1 MITPVNTG
9 HPLVFRFD
17 NILSSEECLIIENYV
32 KNNINITQN
41 TQSETLPWEEN
52 QNIYYHNV
60 KDSNVKQLI
69 NVYRFLTSQLIF
81 SSFNQLT
88 LPTFTDIVFWQ
99 EGKSMP
105 WHVDNGYN
113 KDQNLSTRIFSSI
126 LYVNDDF
133 EGGETL
139 IKGSPNYTSV
149 PQKGSIIFFKSDKS
163 CLHSVNK
170 ILKGNR
176 ITLASWFT
184 IDKKHV
190 EI

>member
-113 KDQNLSTRIFSSI
+113 KDQYLSTRIFSSI

-133 EGGETL
+133 EGGKLFVHTGSSNRYPKLE
-139 IKGSPNYTSV
+139 KGTV
-149 PQKGSIIFFKSDKS
+149 IIFPSYLLHGVDPVTKGTRHSCVTWMLGPHFK
-163 CLHSVNK
+163 
-170 ILKGNR
+170 
-176 ITLASWFT
+176 
-184 IDKKHV
+184 
-190 EI
+190 